1 MINELKPCPFC
12 GEEAHLFVNEGVRV
26 ICPSCGAS
34 TRILIDSMGSR
45 GVTGNATQ
53 TVVNAWNK
61 RASLT
66 ENRKEQE
73 NEIIAN

>member
-1 MINELKPCPFC
+1 MIDELKPCPFC
-12 GEEAHLFVNEGVRV
+12 GGKAHLFVNEGVRV
-26 ICPSCGAS
+26 ICPGCGAS
-34 TRILIDSMGSR
+34 TRILVDSMSSR

-53 TVVNAWNK
+53 AVLNAWNK

-73 NEIIAN
+73 NETITN

>member
-1 MINELKPCPFC
+1 MLDKLKPCPFY
-12 GEEAHLFVNEGVRV
+12 GEKAHLFVNEGVRV

-34 TRILIDSMGSR
+34 TRILVDSMSSR

-53 TVVNAWNK
+53 AALNAWNK

-73 NEIIAN
+73 NETITN